1 MTTFGQELI
10 QSAKEALAI
19 ARGEMAPA
27 RAVVPSDV
35 DVTAIRKRLGL
46 SQARFAKRFHLSP
59 ATIRDWEQGR
69 RRPEGAAR
77 VLLTI
82 IDREP
87 EAAQR
92 ALEVVVRGE
101 CATA

>member
-92 ALEVVVRGE
+92 ALEVVVREE
-101 CATA
+101 C

>member
-92 ALEVVVRGE
+92 ALEVVVREE